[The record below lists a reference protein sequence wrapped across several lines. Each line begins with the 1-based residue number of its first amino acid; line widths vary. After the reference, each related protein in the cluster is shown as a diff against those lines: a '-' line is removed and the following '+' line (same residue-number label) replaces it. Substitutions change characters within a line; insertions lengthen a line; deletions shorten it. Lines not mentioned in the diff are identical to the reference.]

1 MIFDSTLRKELARS
15 FSAVTIALVTI
26 VMTVILIR
34 TLGQASKGAVNP
46 QEVVLVMGHSVLSY
60 LSMVLTLSL
69 FIAVVATFSRLY
81 ADSEMVIWLS
91 SNRSLFHFLGPVF
104 RFSWPILLIFLALST
119 IARPWSTAQI
129 EDLRER
135 YEKRSDLQRIAP
147 GRFQESAN
155 GDKVFFIEKHK
166 ADKLVE
172 GNNVYVFIRQPEQ
185 NITTTA
191 STGLIHQEADGQ
203 YLTLRNGHQIV
214 AQATNQT
221 HKVSRLE
228 SYTVLINEK
237 TSATARANLRSQSS
251 QELFSMWSEDGA
263 KAELYWRFSQFF
275 SAAVFVVLGIAISV
289 VNARSDKNANFLLAL
304 LIFIVYSN
312 LINYFQNLIA
322 LSKIHVFSASF
333 ITHWLALVVSLL
345 WFSMKNQQ
353 LTWRDFLMP
362 ARFIPKKS
370 P

>member
-1 MIFDSTLRKELARS
+1 
-15 FSAVTIALVTI
+15 
-26 VMTVILIR
+26 MTVILIR

-69 FIAVVATFSRLY
+69 FIAVVSTFSRLY

-104 RFSWPILLIFLALST
+104 RFAWPILLIILALST

-129 EDLRER
+129 EDLRNR

-155 GDKVFFIEKHK
+155 GDKVFFIEKQK
-166 ADKLVE
+166 PDSLAE
-172 GNNVYVFIRQPEQ
+172 SNNVYVFIRQPDQ
-185 NITTTA
+185 TITTTA
-191 STGLIHQEADGQ
+191 STGVIHQEPDGQ
-203 YLTLRNGHQIV
+203 YLTLRNGQQVV
-214 AQATNQT
+214 ADARTQA
-221 HKVSRLE
+221 HKVSRFE

-237 TSATARANLRSQSS
+237 TDLLPRTNLRNQSS
-251 QELFSMWSEDGA
+251 QALLLMWPQDDA

-275 SAAVFVVLGIAISV
+275 SACVFVVLGIAISV
-289 VNARSDKNANFLLAL
+289 VNTRAAKNANFLMAL
-304 LIFIVYSN
+304 LIFIAYSN

-322 LSKIHVFSASF
+322 LSKVHVFSASL
-333 ITHWLALVVSLL
+333 ITHLFALLLSLL
-345 WFSMKNQQ
+345 WFFFRNQQ
-353 LTWRDFLMP
+353 MTWRDILLP
-362 ARFIPKKS
+362 TRFFPHKT

>member
-15 FSAVTIALVTI
+15 FSAVTIVLVTI

-46 QEVVLVMGHSVLSY
+46 QEVILVMGHTLMTY

-69 FIAVVATFSRLY
+69 FIAVVSTFSRLY

-91 SNRSLFHFLGPVF
+91 SNRSLLHFLGPVF
-104 RFSWPILLIFLALST
+104 RFAWPVLLIILALST

-129 EDLRER
+129 EDLRYR
-135 YEKRSDLQRIAP
+135 YEERSDLQRIAP

-172 GNNVYVFIRQPEQ
+172 GNNVYVFIRQPGRD
-185 NITTTA
+185 ITTTA
-191 STGLIHQEADGQ
+191 TTGQIHQEADGQ
-203 YLTLRNGHQIV
+203 YLTLRNGHQV
-214 AQATNQT
+214 LVDAENKT
-221 HKVSRLE
+221 HKVSSFE

-237 TSATARANLRSQSS
+237 TSANAGASLRSEPS
-251 QELFSMWSEDGA
+251 QALFLKWSHDPA

-275 SAAVFVVLGIAISV
+275 SACVFVVLGIAISV
-289 VNARSDKNANFLLAL
+289 VNTRSAKNVNFLLAL

-322 LSKIHVFSASF
+322 LSKIHAFSASF
-333 ITHWLALVVSLL
+333 ITHVLALLMALL
-345 WFSMKNQQ
+345 WFFMKNQQ
-353 LTWRDFLMP
+353 LSWRDFLMP
-362 ARFIPKKS
+362 TRFIPKKS